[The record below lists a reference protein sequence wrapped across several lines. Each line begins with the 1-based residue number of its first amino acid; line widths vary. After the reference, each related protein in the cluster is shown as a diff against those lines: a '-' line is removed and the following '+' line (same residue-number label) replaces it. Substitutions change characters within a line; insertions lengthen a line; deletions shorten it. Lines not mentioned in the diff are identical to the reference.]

1 MGRTQRPALTGADR
15 NMTIDMPSPTNIPA
29 ATPAALLALAGVV
42 QRYGSHT
49 VVDGVGFAV
58 RRGQIACLLGPSG
71 CGKTTLL
78 RCIAGFEPI
87 AAGEILLG
95 GESVTRPGFRLP
107 PEARQIGMVFQDYAL
122 FPHLTVAG
130 NVGFGIGGQP
140 AAQRAARV
148 AELLDTVG
156 LAGCGEKYPHE
167 LSGGQQQR
175 VALARALAPRPQ
187 LLLLDE
193 PFSNLDVDLRER
205 LALEVR
211 AILKHEGTT
220 AILVTHDQHE
230 AFALADEIGIMH
242 AGRVQQW
249 AAPYDLYHRP
259 ANRFVADFVGQGAF
273 LPGTVLDAHTVE
285 VEIGRLIS
293 QLPLECRQGCAAC
306 QLNTDRG
313 CHVEVLLRPDDIV
326 HDDESPLRAEVRQR
340 AFRGAEFLYTL
351 RLASGAEILAL
362 VSSHHD
368 HAIGESIGI
377 RPDVDH
383 VVAFLR
389 PGTPPGGTAP

>member
-1 MGRTQRPALTGADR
+1 METHV
-15 NMTIDMPSPTNIPA
+15 NIPA
-29 ATPAALLALAGVV
+29 ADLKPDASKACDALLLELSGIV
-42 QRYGSHT
+42 QRYGTHT
-49 VVDGVGFAV
+49 VVDGVDFSVA
-58 RRGQIACLLGPSG
+58 RGQIACLLGPSG

-87 AAGEILLG
+87 AAGEIRLG
-95 GESVTRPGFRLP
+95 GQRVTDAGFRLP

-130 NVGFGIGGQP
+130 NIAFGI
-140 AAQRAARV
+140 AARSSAKSAAERAARV
-148 AELLDTVG
+148 SALLATVG

-211 AILKHEGTT
+211 AILKQEGTT
-220 AILVTHDQHE
+220 AILVTHDQNE

-242 AGRVQQW
+242 AGRIQQW
-249 AAPYDLYHRP
+249 AAPYDLYHQP

-273 LPGTVLDAHTVE
+273 LPGTVIDGHTVD
-285 VEIGRLIS
+285 VEIGRLVS
-293 QLPLECRQGCAAC
+293 HLPLECRQGCASC
-306 QLNTDRG
+306 GRG
-313 CHVEVLLRPDDIV
+313 CHIEVLLRPDDIV
-326 HDDESPLRAEVRQR
+326 HDDASALRAEVRQR

-351 RLASGAEILAL
+351 RLASGAEILSL
-362 VSSHHD
+362 VPSHHN
-368 HAIGESIGI
+368 HAVGEAIGI

-383 VVAFLR
+383 VVAFRR
-389 PGTPPGGTAP
+389 PGCPPGAPER